1 MEYTIVVKDTELA
14 ETILEEE
21 KKDSM
26 LKSIGKIHHDCT
38 GYQGQLYN
46 LHFVKK
52 ED

>member
-1 MEYTIVVKDTELA
+1 MKYNIVVKDTELT
-14 ETILEEE
+14 ETIKAEE
-21 KKDSM
+21 KKGSM

-46 LHFVKK
+46 LHFVTK